1 LFRLYFSGA
10 IEDHG
15 ACRLE
20 GGQAHHAIHVMRLKE
35 GDAVT
40 LFDGRGVEYPAQIQR
55 IERAELL
62 LKVHGRRE
70 VSRESPLNVTV
81 AQSISSGERMD
92 YTVQKCVE
100 LGVTTIQPLT
110 TQRSVVRLAAERAE
124 RRIAHWQGVAAGAC
138 EQCGR
143 NVLPRVLPVKALLTW
158 LGESAG
164 AGEGAR
170 YVLAPGAVTRLRDLR
185 RPSGAITLLV
195 GPEGGFGDDESFAI
209 RAAGFAP
216 LALGPRVLR
225 TETAAAAALAAM
237 QALWGDA

>member
-1 LFRLYFSGA
+1 MIRLYFSEL

-15 ACRLE
+15 VCRID
-20 GGQAHHAIHVMRLKE
+20 GGQAHHVIHVLRLAE
-35 GDAVT
+35 GDEVT
-40 LFDGRGVEYPAQIQR
+40 LFDGHGVEYAAQIR
-55 IERAELL
+55 RMDRAELT
-62 LKVHGRRE
+62 LKVSGRRK
-70 VSRESPLNVTV
+70 VDRESPLKVTV

-100 LGVTTIQPLT
+100 LGMAAFQPLT

-143 NVLPRVLPVKALLTW
+143 NVLPLVLPVKPLMTW
-158 LGESAG
+158 LGQEH
-164 AGEGAR
+164 EGVR
-170 YVLAPGAVTRLRDLR
+170 YVLTPGATTRLRKLR
-185 RPSGAITLLV
+185 RPSENITLLV
-195 GPEGGFGDDESFAI
+195 GPEGGFGDEELFAI
-209 RAAGFAP
+209 RAAGFTP
-216 LALGPRVLR
+216 VSFGPRILR

>member
-1 LFRLYFSGA
+1 MIRLYFSGV
-10 IEDHG
+10 IDDYG
-15 ACRLE
+15 VCRVD
-20 GGQAHHAIHVMRLKE
+20 GGQAHHVIHVMRLAE

-40 LFDGRGVEYPAQIQR
+40 LFDGHGVEYAAHIQR
-55 IERAELL
+55 MNRAELTL
-62 LKVHGRRE
+62 TVSGRRE

-100 LGVTTIQPLT
+100 LGVAAIQPLT

-143 NVLPRVLPVKALLTW
+143 NVLPPILPVKPLMTW
-158 LGESAG
+158 LGQAD
-164 AGEGAR
+164 EGVR
-170 YVLAPGAVTRLRDLR
+170 YVLAPDATTRLRELR
-185 RPSGAITLLV
+185 RPSEGITLLV
-195 GPEGGFGDDESFAI
+195 GPEGGFGDEELFAI
-209 RAAGFAP
+209 RAAGFTP
-216 LALGPRVLR
+216 VSFGPRILR

-237 QALWGDA
+237 QAMWGDA